1 MGEEINL
8 LRERLIEKL
17 QVASFSGDEIK
28 WLSGM
33 VNVLGSRNYISS
45 NVDDI
50 LWFYSNGLSKSD
62 KIMDFGTG
70 GGYIAHLASH
80 ITGKVVA
87 YEYEGNW
94 VGREFSNSE
103 YINAFG
109 FMQKTV
115 NEIDDKKI
123 EFNFYQSL
131 PLSEKDEVYDGIILY
146 AVIEHIDFEIE
157 KKVFK
162 ELYRILKPG
171 GFLYIAKLPRRFS
184 YQEFIA
190 RKLGFSTHI
199 NLFTRNKIKK
209 LLETYEFKIV
219 KMEETGLFFNH
230 PNKIVNFLY
239 PITSRLE
246 YVLKYTPMTF
256 LSHDIRIIA
265 QKIK

>member
-8 LRERLIEKL
+8 LCERLIEKL
-17 QVASFSGDEIK
+17 SAVSFSRNEIK
-28 WLSGM
+28 WLNGI
-33 VNVLGSRNYISS
+33 VNVLGSKNYISS

-50 LWFYSNGLSKSD
+50 LWFRSNGLSKND
-62 KIMDFGTG
+62 RIMDFGTG

-80 ITGKVVA
+80 IAGKIVA

-94 VGREFSNSE
+94 IGREFSNDE
-103 YINAFG
+103 YVNAFS
-109 FMQKTV
+109 FMQKMV
-115 NEIDDKKI
+115 NEIDGKKI
-123 EFNFYQSL
+123 EFNFYRSL
-131 PLSEKDEVYDGIILY
+131 PLSEKNESYDGIILY

-157 KKVFK
+157 EKVFK
-162 ELYRILKPG
+162 ELYRILKSG
-171 GFLYIAKLPRRFS
+171 GFLYIAKLPRSFS

-190 RKLGFSTHI
+190 KKLGFSTHI

-209 LLETYEFKIV
+209 LLKTYGFKIV
-219 KMEETGLFFNH
+219 KIEESGLFFNH

-239 PITSRLE
+239 PVTSKLE